1 MTTTQFLKVYA
12 ASLVV
17 CLGLDLLWLG
27 VFAKAFYARQM
38 GHLLR
43 PDVQWLPAVL
53 FYLVYV
59 AAMIVFV
66 VQPAVDRGS
75 LPRAVILGA
84 FFGIAAYSAFDLTS
98 LALLKDFPVTIAAV
112 DLAWGA
118 TLSASVC
125 GAGYWVSRAISA

>member
-1 MTTTQFLKVYA
+1 MTVTQFFKLYA

-17 CLGLDLLWLG
+17 CFGLDILWLG
-27 VFAKAFYARQM
+27 VFAKSFYDKQM

-43 PDVQWLPAVL
+43 PDTQWVPAVL

-66 VQPAVDRGS
+66 VQPALDRNS
-75 LPRAVILGA
+75 LPRAIGLGA

-98 LALLKDFPVTIAAV
+98 LALLKDFPLTIALV

-118 TLSASVC
+118 TLAATVC
-125 GAGYWVSRAISA
+125 GIGYWLSKTVLA

>member
-1 MTTTQFLKVYA
+1 MTTSQFLKLYA

-17 CLGLDLLWLG
+17 CFCLDILWLG
-27 VFAKAFYARQM
+27 VFAKAFYAKQM
-38 GHLLR
+38 GQLLR
-43 PDVQWLPAVL
+43 PDTQWAPAVL

-66 VQPAVDRGS
+66 VQPALDRNS
-75 LPRAVILGA
+75 LPRAIGLGA

-98 LALLKDFPVTIAAV
+98 LALLKDFPVTIALV

-118 TLSASVC
+118 TLAATVC
-125 GAGYWVSRAISA
+125 GAGFWMSRTILA